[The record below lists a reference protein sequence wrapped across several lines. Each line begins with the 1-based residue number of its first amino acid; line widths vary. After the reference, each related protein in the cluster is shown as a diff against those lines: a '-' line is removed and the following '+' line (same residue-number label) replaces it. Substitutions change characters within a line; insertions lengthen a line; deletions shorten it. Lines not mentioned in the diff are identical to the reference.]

1 MRMAIDKQDTD
12 LSELDTGSGTTDDE
26 NGNGQSSDDAETFL
40 TILTPANNSG
50 VLGLGRVTLDGT
62 TLSVD
67 VAAAGLTPEQVH
79 PLHIHGFIDE
89 SQERQPVVTDDLDQD
104 GFVET
109 PEAEAQAIG
118 PIIAGLTA
126 SGEAQ
131 AFLQASTDF
140 PVADANGVVNFS
152 QTYELDPDEPDDAF
166 ILDQLSARLE
176 GRFLEFHGLELPP
189 GEGEGSIHEVS
200 GTGGY
205 NPLVPVAGAPL
216 IHLGGVAGAAL
227 GSLPSEAFQSLASD
241 ALSFLMPYMLRP
253 DGTGPA
259 APENPDVLAA
269 AEDANAF
276 AALLAPS
283 NNSGVSGIAL
293 VEFDEAEGT
302 ATVSVW
308 ASGLT
313 PDQIHP
319 QHIHGFADDS
329 PSLLPNISLDADLD
343 GFVEDPE
350 GEPVVGPVLLA
361 AIASGEVTNEAVSE
375 DFPVADAEGNLVF
388 TQTYDFN
395 LEEEDDAFIF
405 QELQDRL
412 VGREFQIHGL
422 EVPPGQGEGTVNE
435 VNGTGGY
442 IAELPVAN
450 GVFLPLEPEL
460 LANLHL
466 NDWLLA

>member
-1 MRMAIDKQDTD
+1 MAINEQEADYPEIDV
-12 LSELDTGSGTTDDE
+12 GSRASDDE
-26 NGNGQSSDDAETFL
+26 NASGGSTDDAETFL

-67 VAAAGLTPEQVH
+67 VVAAGLTPEQVH
-79 PLHIHGFIDE
+79 PLHIHGFVDGR
-89 SQERQPVVTDDLDQD
+89 QERQPVATDDLDQD

-109 PEAEAQAIG
+109 PEAEALAIG

-131 AFLQASTDF
+131 ALLQASSDF
-140 PVADANGVVNFS
+140 PVADANGVASFS

-189 GEGEGSIHEVS
+189 GEGEGTIHEVN

-216 IHLGGVAGAAL
+216 IHLGGATGTAL
-227 GSLPSEAFQSLASD
+227 SSLPSEAFQSLASG
-241 ALSFLMPYMLRP
+241 ALSFMMPYMLRP

-259 APENPDVLAA
+259 ASENPEVLAA
-269 AEDANAF
+269 AEEADTF
-276 AALLAPS
+276 AALLSPS

-293 VEFDEAEGT
+293 VDFDEAGGT
-302 ATVSVW
+302 AKVSVW

-319 QHIHGFADDS
+319 QHIHGFPDDS

-361 AIASGEVTNEAVSE
+361 ATASGEVTNAAVSE
-375 DFPVADAEGNLVF
+375 DFPAADSEGNLAF

-395 LEEEDDAFIF
+395 LDEEDDAFIF

-412 VGREFQIHGL
+412 IGREFQIHGL
-422 EVPPGQGEGTVNE
+422 ELPPGQGEGTDHE

-450 GVFLPLEPEL
+450 GVFLPLEPNL

-466 NDWLLA
+466 DDWLLA